1 MAKCKFCGQG
11 VRTAPVFHPAC
22 WEQRANKVMEEFC
35 DEYCRF
41 PREIEDHDD
50 LIEHCSECV
59 VAELLR
65 MGGNGM
71 MLELTGKDI
80 LALTNE
86 SKRKNILAAWRSW
99 GIWHKAPEIGLS
111 VYRLDLPDGSFFTAS
126 WYEGD
131 DFFPGG
137 GTHNVN
143 RPRFN
148 LCDKGGK
155 LKAGSKAE
163 SLLTDKLKELRKELL
178 ERESNGHA

>member
-1 MAKCKFCGQG
+1 
-11 VRTAPVFHPAC
+11 
-22 WEQRANKVMEEFC
+22 
-35 DEYCRF
+35 
-41 PREIEDHDD
+41 
-50 LIEHCSECV
+50 
-59 VAELLR
+59 
-65 MGGNGM
+65 M
-71 MLELTGKDI
+71 MLELIGKDI

-86 SKRKNILAAWRSW
+86 SKRKAILADWQNW

-126 WYEGD
+126 WYAGD

-148 LCDKGGK
+148 VGVVGGK
-155 LKAGSKAE
+155 LKAGSVAE
-163 SLLTDKLKELRKELL
+163 SVLTDKLKELRKELL

>member
-1 MAKCKFCGQG
+1 
-11 VRTAPVFHPAC
+11 
-22 WEQRANKVMEEFC
+22 
-35 DEYCRF
+35 
-41 PREIEDHDD
+41 
-50 LIEHCSECV
+50 
-59 VAELLR
+59 
-65 MGGNGM
+65 M

-86 SKRKNILAAWRSW
+86 SKRKAVLADWQNW

-148 LCDKGGK
+148 LCDKGRQVESREQGREP
-155 LKAGSKAE
+155 ADGQAQGAAE
-163 SLLTDKLKELRKELL
+163 GAAARCVTAKSRK
-178 ERESNGHA
+178 

>member
-1 MAKCKFCGQG
+1 
-11 VRTAPVFHPAC
+11 
-22 WEQRANKVMEEFC
+22 
-35 DEYCRF
+35 
-41 PREIEDHDD
+41 
-50 LIEHCSECV
+50 
-59 VAELLR
+59 
-65 MGGNGM
+65 M
-71 MLELTGKDI
+71 MLLGLTGKDI

-86 SKRKNILAAWRSW
+86 SKRKAVLADWQNW
-99 GIWHKAPEIGLS
+99 GIWHKAPEIRLS

-131 DFFPGG
+131 DFFPCG

-178 ERESNGHA
+178 RDA

>member
-1 MAKCKFCGQG
+1 
-11 VRTAPVFHPAC
+11 
-22 WEQRANKVMEEFC
+22 
-35 DEYCRF
+35 
-41 PREIEDHDD
+41 
-50 LIEHCSECV
+50 
-59 VAELLR
+59 
-65 MGGNGM
+65 M
-71 MLELTGKDI
+71 MLLGLTGKDI

-86 SKRKNILAAWRSW
+86 SKRKAVLSDWRSW

-148 LCDKGGK
+148 VGGVGGK
-155 LKAGSKAE
+155 LKAGSVAE
-163 SLLTDKLKELRKELL
+163 SVLTDKLKELRKEMI
-178 ERESNGHA
+178 RGGNA

>member
-1 MAKCKFCGQG
+1 
-11 VRTAPVFHPAC
+11 
-22 WEQRANKVMEEFC
+22 
-35 DEYCRF
+35 
-41 PREIEDHDD
+41 
-50 LIEHCSECV
+50 
-59 VAELLR
+59 
-65 MGGNGM
+65 M
-71 MLELTGKDI
+71 MLELTRQDI

-86 SKRKNILAAWRSW
+86 SKRKAILAAWRSW

-111 VYRLDLPDGSFFTAS
+111 VYRLDLPDGLSFTAS

-143 RPRFN
+143 RPRYNFGG
-148 LCDKGGK
+148 KGGK

-178 ERESNGHA
+178 NHGA

>member
-1 MAKCKFCGQG
+1 M
-11 VRTAPVFHPAC
+11 
-22 WEQRANKVMEEFC
+22 
-35 DEYCRF
+35 
-41 PREIEDHDD
+41 I
-50 LIEHCSECV
+50 
-59 VAELLR
+59 
-65 MGGNGM
+65 
-71 MLELTGKDI
+71 LELTKQNI
-80 LALTNE
+80 LNLTNE

-137 GTHNVN
+137 
-143 RPRFN
+143 
-148 LCDKGGK
+148 K

>member
-1 MAKCKFCGQG
+1 
-11 VRTAPVFHPAC
+11 
-22 WEQRANKVMEEFC
+22 
-35 DEYCRF
+35 
-41 PREIEDHDD
+41 
-50 LIEHCSECV
+50 
-59 VAELLR
+59 
-65 MGGNGM
+65 M
-71 MLELTGKDI
+71 MLLGLTGKDI

-86 SKRKNILAAWRSW
+86 SKRKAVLSGWQNW
-99 GIWHKAPEIGLS
+99 GIWHKAPEIGLF

-126 WYEGD
+126 WYE

-178 ERESNGHA
+178 TK

>member
-1 MAKCKFCGQG
+1 
-11 VRTAPVFHPAC
+11 
-22 WEQRANKVMEEFC
+22 
-35 DEYCRF
+35 
-41 PREIEDHDD
+41 
-50 LIEHCSECV
+50 
-59 VAELLR
+59 
-65 MGGNGM
+65 M

-86 SKRKNILAAWRSW
+86 SKRKAVLSGWQNW

-137 GTHNVN
+137 SMGMGMGNVN

-178 ERESNGHA
+178 NHGA

>member
-1 MAKCKFCGQG
+1 
-11 VRTAPVFHPAC
+11 
-22 WEQRANKVMEEFC
+22 
-35 DEYCRF
+35 
-41 PREIEDHDD
+41 
-50 LIEHCSECV
+50 
-59 VAELLR
+59 
-65 MGGNGM
+65 M

-86 SKRKNILAAWRSW
+86 SKRKAVLADWQNW

-143 RPRFN
+143 RPRFHY
-148 LCDKGGK
+148 GAGPGK
-155 LKAGSKAE
+155 LKSGSVAE
-163 SLLTDKLKELRKELL
+163 SVLTDKLKELRKELL
-178 ERESNGHA
+178 ERGENHGA

>member
-1 MAKCKFCGQG
+1 MILG
-11 VRTAPVFHPAC
+11 
-22 WEQRANKVMEEFC
+22 
-35 DEYCRF
+35 
-41 PREIEDHDD
+41 
-50 LIEHCSECV
+50 
-59 VAELLR
+59 
-65 MGGNGM
+65 
-71 MLELTGKDI
+71 LTKQDI
-80 LALTNE
+80 LNLTNE

-137 GTHNVN
+137 GTNNVN
-143 RPRFN
+143 RPRYN
-148 LCDKGGK
+148 LGGKGDK

>member
-1 MAKCKFCGQG
+1 
-11 VRTAPVFHPAC
+11 
-22 WEQRANKVMEEFC
+22 
-35 DEYCRF
+35 
-41 PREIEDHDD
+41 
-50 LIEHCSECV
+50 
-59 VAELLR
+59 
-65 MGGNGM
+65 M

-86 SKRKNILAAWRSW
+86 SKRRAVLSGWQNW

-137 GTHNVN
+137 SMGNVN

>member
-1 MAKCKFCGQG
+1 M
-11 VRTAPVFHPAC
+11 
-22 WEQRANKVMEEFC
+22 
-35 DEYCRF
+35 
-41 PREIEDHDD
+41 I
-50 LIEHCSECV
+50 
-59 VAELLR
+59 
-65 MGGNGM
+65 
-71 MLELTGKDI
+71 LELTKQDVI
-80 LALTNE
+80 ALTNE
-86 SKRKNILAAWRSW
+86 SKRKAVLSGWRSW
-99 GIWHKAPEIGLS
+99 AVWLDEPEIGLT
-111 VYRLDLPDGSFFTAS
+111 VRRLNLPDGSFFTAS